1 MGEATNIYFTCL
13 KYFKLLTE
21 EIIMAAMRLASRA
34 LLRSALATAPTRHG
48 IATTAVCLGNVKMPH
63 FLEHAV
69 GVEKWEKI
77 AKIAGCDDVWGMGPM
92 ELGPGTKEEPTLVP
106 SVYNKRLI
114 GHQCEDDQ
122 TYLTYFYVYKGFP
135 KRCQCGHW
143 FKVVDPP
150 SLELK
155 GEMPEHI
162 RKALDAAYAR
172 DHM

>member
-1 MGEATNIYFTCL
+1 
-13 KYFKLLTE
+13 
-21 EIIMAAMRLASRA
+21 
-34 LLRSALATAPTRHG
+34 
-48 IATTAVCLGNVKMPH
+48 
-63 FLEHAV
+63 
-69 GVEKWEKI
+69 
-77 AKIAGCDDVWGMGPM
+77 MGPM